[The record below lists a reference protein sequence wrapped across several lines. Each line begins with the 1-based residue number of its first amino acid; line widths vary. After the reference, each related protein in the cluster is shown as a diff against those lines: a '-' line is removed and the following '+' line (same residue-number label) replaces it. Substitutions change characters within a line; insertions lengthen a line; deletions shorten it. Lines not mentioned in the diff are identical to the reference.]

1 MGTKEILADGVE
13 IWLGDFRDEMPHIG
27 VVDHIICDPPYEQIS
42 HDASGSI
49 RRADGISNPVPIP
62 FAGIDDIRSDIVRST
77 RLLCSGWALYFC
89 TTEGVALWRDEIER
103 HDLKYKT
110 PCLWVK
116 PDSMPRF
123 NGQGPS
129 HGHECIV
136 TAWCAPGYSTW
147 NGGGRRGTF
156 IHNCNPPTRHGTHPT
171 EKPVSLMTELVQLFT
186 NPGQIVCDPFMG
198 SGSTGIACV
207 RTGRKFIGIEVNPEY
222 YAIAKSRILDELSRP
237 TFFQEYPERMKQAR
251 LELK

>member
-1 MGTKEILADGVE
+1 MSKEILADGVE
-13 IWLGDFRDEMPHIG
+13 IWLGDFRDEMPQIG
-27 VVDHIICDPPYEQIS
+27 YVDHVITDPPYEQIS

-49 RRADGISNPVPIP
+49 RRSDGVDNPVAIP
-62 FAGIDDIRSDIVRST
+62 FAGIDNYRADAVAIT
-77 RLLCSGWALYFC
+77 RARCLGWALYFC

-103 HDLKYKT
+103 HGLKYKT
-110 PCLWVK
+110 PCIWVK
-116 PDSMPRF
+116 PDAMPKF

-136 TAWCAPGYSTW
+136 SAWCGPGYSVW

-156 IHNCNPPTRHGTHPT
+156 IHNCNPPNRHGIHPT

-207 RTGRKFIGIEVNPEY
+207 RTGRKFIGIELNPEY
-222 YAIAKSRILDELSRP
+222 YAIAKARILDELSRP
-237 TFFQEYPERMKQAR
+237 TFFQEYPERMKQAK
-251 LELK
+251 LGL